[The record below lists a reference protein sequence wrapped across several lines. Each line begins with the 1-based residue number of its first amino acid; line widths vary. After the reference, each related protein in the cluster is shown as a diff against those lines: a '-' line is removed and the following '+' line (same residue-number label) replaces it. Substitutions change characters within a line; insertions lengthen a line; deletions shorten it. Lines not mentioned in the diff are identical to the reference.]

1 VSRPGLKTG
10 EWQWGAAASADCGRP
25 AHSIRLAWRD
35 RFEREGNQPMAQS
48 NTPSR
53 TSANDEAHWRKTT
66 NLMLIHL
73 GIWVFFGYIIHMF
86 VKPLNNI
93 VIPILDFPLGFYMAA
108 QGSLIVF
115 VVMLFAFAKQQNKI
129 DREFGVAEDE

>member
-1 VSRPGLKTG
+1 MGV
-10 EWQWGAAASADCGRP
+10 AASADCGRP
-25 AHSIRLAWRD
+25 SHSIRLVGRD

-48 NTPSR
+48 NTPAR

-86 VKPLNNI
+86 VVPLNKI

-108 QGSLIVF
+108 QGSLIIF
-115 VVMLFAFAKQQNKI
+115 VVMLFAFARQQNAI